1 MNLPR
6 NLHDFNVF
14 AGGVSLAGQARTIT
28 LPKLVMNTEEYLGAG
43 MGAAAKI
50 LTGSIA
56 ALEFMHNYGGE
67 VPELNAGF
75 GDPRLD
81 GQQLRFA
88 GAYKN
93 DAISSYDDVQITVSG
108 RTNEIDT
115 GEQEIGSK
123 NGVSY
128 KTDCVYY
135 KQVRNSV
142 VEFEIDILN
151 KILLVYGKDRWA
163 QLRSITR

>member
-14 AGGVSLAGQARTIT
+14 TNGTPLTGQARTIT
-28 LPKLVMNTEEYLGAG
+28 LPKLVMNVEEYLGAG
-43 MGAAAKI
+43 MGAAAK
-50 LTGSIA
+50 LHTGSIA
-56 ALEFMHNYGGE
+56 PLEFLHNYGGE
-67 VPELNAGF
+67 IPELNAGF

-93 DAISSYDDVQITVSG
+93 DAIASYDDVQISMSG

-115 GEQEIGSK
+115 AEQEIGSK

-135 KQVRNSV
+135 KQVRNGV
-142 VEFEIDILN
+142 TEFEVDTLN
-151 KILLVYGKDRWA
+151 KVLLVYGVDRWA